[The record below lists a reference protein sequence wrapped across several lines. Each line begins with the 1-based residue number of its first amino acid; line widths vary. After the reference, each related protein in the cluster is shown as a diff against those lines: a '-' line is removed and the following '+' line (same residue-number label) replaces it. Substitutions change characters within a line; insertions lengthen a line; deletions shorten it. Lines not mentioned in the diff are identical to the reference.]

1 MELLVSVSKKDTHD
15 VEAKATFSLAGYRV
29 FTNYDKITMF
39 TKLKSMM
46 HDVQASQWKIPVST
60 LRNSD

>member
-1 MELLVSVSKKDTHD
+1 MELLVSISKKDTHD
-15 VEAKATFSLAGYRV
+15 VEAKATFSLTGYRV

-46 HDVQASQWKIPVST
+46 HDVSQWKIPVST